1 MLKRESYLIADVR
14 VPVKLNKTLD
24 PVKVQEMAEDILE
37 NGQTTAITVR
47 KAKVGFVLIE
57 GFHIIEALKAL
68 GEDKVEG
75 FLVRARLH

>member
-57 GFHIIEALKAL
+57 EFHIIEALKAL